1 MSCLS
6 SYNCQF
12 QPVYNEDERI
22 SNYSL
27 PRSASCPE
35 LTMYSSQVPPM
46 LRRRA
51 YSEVKGP
58 DESVTSST
66 LTRVQSDSDLSRI
79 NKEKTFEG
87 SETLFDT
94 SNLLARVVS
103 ALGSIRPLDEDGQSV
118 LDIALDGGIH
128 GFSDSQILADER
140 TLSGGS
146 LSHSDTSFPNFPRQ
160 RARAAS
166 VFHTPSHHYMEDQ
179 NEWTWSGD
187 NARIQEYLRK
197 NAKKKHSL
205 YRAAFSSNN
214 KLDGNRSLA
223 INMPA
228 SDDNIPYTT
237 NKGLMNKINPFKKT
251 FGRQNVGP
259 EQQLYLDRTARGRE
273 SKVSLTNQK
282 YLSATARGRSSVFS
296 ILSTTDEKNNDVLE
310 NTTIADLIR
319 ALEVVHTKA
328 NGSETPLLD
337 DYMDAPRRKMG
348 TACLTPPPKGHSNP
362 LLSVFPPAFGSSTAA
377 ARRASLRPVN
387 TYNTVFNSKAL
398 PNMNRRQSSHA
409 AAEAVNYSR
418 RPSMRPT
425 NPPPYIATESPK
437 PLNRRFSIRPTDLST
452 PPGQAPPN
460 PSIQASS
467 TTLQRRLS
475 LRPSPLARGT
485 MTQTQMSG
493 RFQRMNAPAHNT
505 GTSSSNR
512 LQVPQGGASPVAKN
526 VMWRPAK
533 LYETRTRHGSLS
545 ELNDE
550 KIDRK

>member
-1 MSCLS
+1 MICF
-6 SYNCQF
+6 QF

-35 LTMYSSQVPPM
+35 LTMYSALVPPAM
-46 LRRRA
+46 RRRA
-51 YSEVKGP
+51 YSEVRGP

-103 ALGSIRPLDEDGQSV
+103 ALGSIRPVDEDGQSV
-118 LDIALDGGIH
+118 LDIGGFH
-128 GFSDSQILADER
+128 GFSDSQILSDER
-140 TLSGGS
+140 TLSGCS
-146 LSHSDTSFPNFPRQ
+146 LAQSDNSFPNFPRQ

-166 VFHTPSHHYMEDQ
+166 VFHTPSHNFMQDS

-187 NARIQEYLRK
+187 NTQIQEYLRK
-197 NAKKKHSL
+197 NTKKKNSL
-205 YRAAFSSNN
+205 YRAAFTSNN
-214 KLDGNRSLA
+214 KLDGNRSLS

-228 SDDNIPYTT
+228 SDDNIPFTD
-237 NKGLMNKINPFKKT
+237 NKGLLNKFNPFKKT
-251 FGRQNVGP
+251 FGRQISGL
-259 EQQLYLDRTARGRE
+259 EQQRYLDRTARGRE
-273 SKVSLTNQK
+273 SKVSLTKQK
-282 YLSATARGRSSVFS
+282 YLSATARGRASVFS

-328 NGSETPLLD
+328 SGSDTPLLD
-337 DYMDAPRRKMG
+337 DYMDVPKRKMG
-348 TACLTPPPKGHSNP
+348 TACLTPPPNGNP
-362 LLSVFPPAFGSSTAA
+362 LLSVFPPAFGSSSAA
-377 ARRASLRPVN
+377 ARRTSLRPVN
-387 TYNTVFNSKAL
+387 TYNTVFNSKAM

-409 AAEAVNYSR
+409 AAETVNYSR
-418 RPSMRPT
+418 RSSIRPT
-425 NPPPYIATESPK
+425 NPPPYIAKESPK
-437 PLNRRFSIRPTDLST
+437 PVNRRFSIRPTNLST
-452 PPGQAPPN
+452 QPGQAPPN
-460 PSIQASS
+460 PAVQASS

-485 MTQTQMSG
+485 MSQTQMSG
-493 RFQRMNAPAHNT
+493 RFQRMNAQAQSPVT
-505 GTSSSNR
+505 GSSNR
-512 LQVPQGGASPVAKN
+512 LQVPQGGTTPVPKN
-526 VMWRPAK
+526 VMWSPTELNESRS
-533 LYETRTRHGSLS
+533 RHGSLS

-550 KIDRK
+550 KIDGKRTDSK

>member
-1 MSCLS
+1 MLCIR
-6 SYNCQF
+6 F

-22 SNYSL
+22 SNFSL

-35 LTMYSSQVPPM
+35 LTIYSSQVPPTM
-46 LRRRA
+46 RRRA
-51 YSEVKGP
+51 YSEVRGP

-94 SNLLARVVS
+94 NNLLARVVS
-103 ALGSIRPLDEDGQSV
+103 ALGSIRPVDEDGQSV
-118 LDIALDGGIH
+118 LDIALDGGFH

-146 LSHSDTSFPNFPRQ
+146 LAQSDTSFPNFPRQ

-166 VFHTPSHHYMEDQ
+166 VFHTPSHHYIQDS

-187 NARIQEYLRK
+187 NAQIQEYLRK
-197 NAKKKHSL
+197 NTKKKNSL
-205 YRAAFSSNN
+205 YRAAFTSNN
-214 KLDGNRSLA
+214 KLNGNRSLS

-228 SDDNIPYTT
+228 SDDNIPFTT
-237 NKGLMNKINPFKKT
+237 NKGLLNKINPFKKT
-251 FGRQNVGP
+251 FGRPIPEP
-259 EQQLYLDRTARGRE
+259 EQQRYLERTARGRE
-273 SKVSLTNQK
+273 SKVSLTKQK

-328 NGSETPLLD
+328 NGSDTPLLD

-348 TACLTPPPKGHSNP
+348 TACLTPPKKGHNNP
-362 LLSVFPPAFGSSTAA
+362 LVTVFPSAFGSSSAA

-387 TYNTVFNSKAL
+387 TYNTVFNSKAM
-398 PNMNRRQSSHA
+398 PNLNRRQSSHA
-409 AAEAVNYSR
+409 AADASNYSR
-418 RPSMRPT
+418 RPSIRPT
-425 NPPPYIATESPK
+425 NPPPYVAKESPK
-437 PLNRRFSIRPTDLST
+437 PLSRRFSIRPTNLST
-452 PPGQAPPN
+452 LPGQAPPN
-460 PSIQASS
+460 QASS

-475 LRPSPLARGT
+475 VRPSPLARGT
-485 MTQTQMSG
+485 MSQTQMSG
-493 RFQRMNAPAHNT
+493 RFQRMNAQAHNP

-512 LQVPQGGASPVAKN
+512 LQVPQGGAPPVAKN
-526 VMWRPAK
+526 VMWSPAEQ
-533 LYETRTRHGSLS
+533 YESRTRHGSLS
-545 ELNDE
+545 ELNHE
-550 KIDRK
+550 KIDRKRTDSK